1 LEAKE
6 RNILLNTAHFI
17 KLYASKAPRFRMRDV
32 IHQFFKASRWE
43 MLNMQKLG
51 TKSCEYA
58 VYRSSFLFALSMQ
71 RETA

>member
-1 LEAKE
+1 
-6 RNILLNTAHFI
+6 
-17 KLYASKAPRFRMRDV
+17 MRDV